1 MNTECNPKIED
12 SRIHK
17 TLKSLQGYSNVYFC
31 PECGV
36 RFRTE
41 VRESDKSL

>member
-1 MNTECNPKIED
+1 MNTECNPDITD

-31 PECGV
+31 PDCGV
-36 RFRTE
+36 RFHVE
-41 VRESDKSL
+41 PREDGKL

>member
-1 MNTECNPKIED
+1 METNCNPEITD
-12 SRIHK
+12 LRVHK

-41 VRESDKSL
+41 VNEDGKL